1 MLRDRLAAAIIVVRG
16 TLIGYKTALCS
27 TKSCLQAMVPADL
40 AYLLSAARVT
50 MPTAGHWRSHAWLSS
65 EESVVAPGTRRSEL
79 SGASMDVPGVELKLI
94 CM

>member
-40 AYLLSAARVT
+40 AYLLVGGSCDDADC
-50 MPTAGHWRSHAWLSS
+50 RSLAKPCLA
-65 EESVVAPGTRRSEL
+65 EQRRIRRGPRDKEIRAIRSKH
-79 SGASMDVPGVELKLI
+79 GCPRG
-94 CM
+94 